1 MQALKELFTTDVG
14 ILSTAVIVFTL
25 GMGAF
30 FTSYFRRHIAEDAAR
45 AAAEQ
50 R

>member
-14 ILSTAVIVFTL
+14 ILSVIVIAFTM
-25 GMGAF
+25 GMAGF